1 MTEKEK
7 KELQV
12 SNKKAI
18 EKSSGEPTR
27 EGVTFVP
34 DVDITED
41 GDAITLYADLPGAP
55 KEGLGIDVREGV
67 LTLTA
72 TVKPIE
78 KNHRLIYHEYDI
90 GGFTRRFTL
99 GEQIDQNKIEA
110 SLNNGILKLVL
121 HKAEAAKPRKIKVT

>member
-1 MTEKEK
+1 MTEKEN

-18 EKSSGEPTR
+18 EKTSGEPTR

-41 GDAITLYADLPGAP
+41 GDAITLYADIPGAQ
-55 KEGLGIDVREGV
+55 KEGLSIDVREGV

-72 TVKPIE
+72 TVGPIE

-121 HKAEAAKPRKIKVT
+121 HKAEAAKPRKIKVS

>member
-41 GDAITLYADLPGAP
+41 GDAITLYADLPGAE
-55 KEGLGIDVREGV
+55 KEGLNIDVREGV

-72 TVKPIE
+72 TVKPVE
-78 KNHRLIYHEYDI
+78 MNHRLIYHEYDI

-121 HKAEAAKPRKIKVT
+121 HKAEAAKPRKIKVS

>member
-1 MTEKEK
+1 MTESEK

-18 EKSSGEPTR
+18 EKTSGEPTR

-34 DVDITED
+34 DVDITES
-41 GDAITLYADLPGAP
+41 GEAITLYADLPGAE
-55 KEGLGIDVREGV
+55 KEGLNIDVREGV

-72 TVKPIE
+72 TVKPVE

-99 GEQIDQNKIEA
+99 GEQIDQNRIEA

-121 HKAEAAKPRKIKVT
+121 HKAEAAKPRKIKVS

>member
-18 EKSSGEPTR
+18 EKSGGEPTR

-41 GDAITLYADLPGAP
+41 GDAITLYADLPGAQ
-55 KEGLGIDVREGV
+55 KEGLSIDVREGV

-99 GEQIDQNKIEA
+99 GEQIDQSKIEA

-121 HKAEAAKPRKIKVT
+121 HKAEAAKPRKIKVN